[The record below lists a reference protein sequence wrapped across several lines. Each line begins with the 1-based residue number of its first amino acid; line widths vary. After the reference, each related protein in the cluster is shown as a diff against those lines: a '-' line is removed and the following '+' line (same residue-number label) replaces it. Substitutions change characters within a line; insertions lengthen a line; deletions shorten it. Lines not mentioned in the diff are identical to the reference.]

1 MPGARPSTTLD
12 IAVIASLTAIAFQL
26 VPLPVALRDLLSPH
40 AADVDRALR
49 VDVAWAAAAGDRAA
63 APLTINATATL
74 HSLAKALLVALAFW
88 SARALFERGGVRRTA
103 HRIAW
108 IGLAVSVVAIV
119 ERATA
124 PTALYGVW
132 PVAGARPYGPFINRN
147 HMATWLII
155 AIPLTAGACAMRARQ
170 TIAASRSRRSAALD
184 GFADPTLLWL
194 AASAAIMLVALVV
207 SASRSGAI
215 GIAAGLIAGSALAAA
230 RLGRGE
236 RRWVVIA
243 PVVACVAVVWYAGA
257 APLADRFLH
266 VAASSSVDRRVEIW
280 RQTLPIVRD
289 FAATGTGAG
298 TYYTAMLV
306 YQEGNRLF
314 FFNQAHNHY
323 LQIAAEGGILAGVP
337 RALILLAFAVM
348 AWRRLR
354 ADRSEMFWLRTGAL
368 ASMVAVA
375 AQSMWETGLVMP
387 ANAVLCAVVAAIA
400 VYRTS
405 PLRIED

>member
-1 MPGARPSTTLD
+1 M
-12 IAVIASLTAIAFQL
+12 
-26 VPLPVALRDLLSPH
+26 
-40 AADVDRALR
+40 
-49 VDVAWAAAAGDRAA
+49 
-63 APLTINATATL
+63 
-74 HSLAKALLVALAFW
+74 AFW
-88 SARALFERGGVRRTA
+88 SARAMFETGGVRRTA

-108 IGLAVSVVAIV
+108 IGLAVSVMSIV
-119 ERATA
+119 ERAIS

-155 AIPLTAGACAMRARQ
+155 AMPLTAGAFAMRVRHSL
-170 TIAASRSRRSAALD
+170 TVRRDRRSRVLD
-184 GFADPTLLWL
+184 AFADPTLLWL

-215 GIAAGLIAGSALAAA
+215 GIAAGLVAGCVLAAP

-236 RRWVVIA
+236 RRWLVIA
-243 PVVACVAVVWYAGA
+243 PAAACVAVAWYAGA
-257 APLADRFLH
+257 EPLANRFLH

-306 YQEGNRLF
+306 YQSGDRLF

-323 LQIAAEGGILAGVP
+323 LQIAAEGGILGSVP
-337 RALILLAFAVM
+337 RVLMLAAFAVL

-354 ADRSEMFWLRTGAL
+354 ADRSEMFWLRAGAL
-368 ASMVAVA
+368 ASVIAVA

-387 ANAVLCAVVAAIA
+387 ANGILCAAVAAIA
-400 VYRTS
+400 VHQGLDRAPNGS
-405 PLRIED
+405 